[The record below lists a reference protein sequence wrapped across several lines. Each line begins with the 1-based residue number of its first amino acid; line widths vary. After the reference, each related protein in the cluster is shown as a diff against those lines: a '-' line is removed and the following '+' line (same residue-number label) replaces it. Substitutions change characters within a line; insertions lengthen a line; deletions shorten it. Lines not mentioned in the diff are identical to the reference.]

1 MKKLTDLRDYVLPVQ
16 IFALITLPL
25 IMVVLWTILVSGLF
39 SIVTNAT
46 FTDISSSNVMWT
58 ANIFFYF
65 IFMIATG
72 DMLWIK
78 KN

>member
-25 IMVVLWTILVSGLF
+25 VMVVLWTILVSGLF

>member
-25 IMVVLWTILVSGLF
+25 VMVVLWTILVSGLF

-58 ANIFFYF
+58 ANSFFYF